1 MIRHALCALIVVSL
15 TSLLSFAG
23 DWPAFRGPDGTGVST
38 EKNVPLKWS
47 KTENI
52 KWKAKLPAPGNG
64 SPTVSKGKVFVT
76 VATEQGKKRSLL
88 CFDRKTGEQLWEKH
102 VAFDGD
108 EPTHGTNPHGSST
121 PVADGERIVVWHSS
135 AGLYCYD
142 YDGNEL
148 WYRDLGT
155 FRHVWGYGQS
165 PIVFEDKVILNCG
178 PGVRTFVIA
187 VDRKTGE
194 TIWQTDEPGGDSGL
208 ESVDGKRAPWIG
220 SWSTPIVAQ
229 VDGRPQILMS
239 FPQHVNAYDPK
250 TGKIIWTC
258 DGLGD
263 LVYTSPVIGDGVAVA
278 MGGFHGPAIGFKLG
292 GSGNV
297 TETNRLWQVKA
308 RNPQRIG
315 SGVIIGKHLFMAN
328 AGEAIAQCLVV
339 ETGEELWRERLPGG
353 DNWGS
358 LIHVDGRLYVTNQTG
373 STNVFA
379 PNPTRFELLA
389 TNELGERSN
398 STPAFSDGQIF
409 LRTFQHLW
417 CVGE

>member
-1 MIRHALCALIVVSL
+1 MIRHALRALIVVSL
-15 TSLLSFAG
+15 TSAFGLAG
-23 DWPAFRGPDGTGVST
+23 DWPAFRGPYGNGIST

-52 KWKAKLPAPGNG
+52 KWKAALPAPGNG
-64 SPTVSKGKVFVT
+64 SPIVSKGKVFVT
-76 VATEQGKKRSLL
+76 VATDAGKKRSLL
-88 CFDRKTGEQLWEKH
+88 CFDRKTGEKLWATH
-102 VAFDGD
+102 VSFDGD

-142 YDGNEL
+142 YDGNKR
-148 WYRDLGT
+148 WNRDLGA

-165 PIVFEDKVILNCG
+165 PVVFEDNVILNCG
-178 PGVRTFVIA
+178 PGERTFVIA
-187 VDRKTGE
+187 VDRKSGE
-194 TIWQTDEPGGDSGL
+194 TVWQTDEAGGASGL
-208 ESVDGKRAPWIG
+208 ESEPGKRAAWIG
-220 SWSTPIVAQ
+220 SWSTPMLVQ
-229 VDGRPQILMS
+229 VEGKPQILVS
-239 FPQHVNAYDPK
+239 FPHHVNAYDPK

-297 TETNRLWQVKA
+297 TETNRLWHAKA

-328 AGEAIAQCLVV
+328 ASESLGQCLVV
-339 ETGEELWRERLPGG
+339 ETGEELWRERMPGG

-358 LIHVDGRLYVTNQTG
+358 MIFVDGRLYVTNQSG
-373 STNVFA
+373 STNVIA
-379 PNPTRFELLA
+379 PNPTKLELLA
-389 TNELGERSN
+389 TNELGDRSN

-409 LRTFQHLW
+409 LRTLQNLW
-417 CVGE
+417 CIGE